1 MEYKDYT
8 DNTKTCPGCG
18 RHCDLSE
25 PHCERGRIFAETGT
39 LPEREHREETD
50 ERRHWHEGTEDGPRR
65 ERHGNGFEG
74 HHGSPEEM
82 EDSPC
87 RERHG
92 EGFEGHHGRPEE
104 TEDGPHHGRR
114 GEDFEGHRGRPGGPD
129 RRCERMGER
138 GPRGGAEGGMR
149 EWPDPEDIPDD
160 TDGRLAFCLRAAG
173 RMMRMR
179 SDGREGQKRILVM
192 LNGGPLTQRDL
203 TERLGIQPGSASE
216 IVSKLESGGMIRRT
230 PNPEDR
236 RTMDIQLTEA
246 GREEAVRAEENRR
259 ASRAEMFSCL
269 SGEEKAALTGLLE
282 KLMKDWKERMP
293 R

>member
-65 ERHGNGFEG
+65 
-74 HHGSPEEM
+74 
-82 EDSPC
+82 D
-87 RERHG
+87 RHG
-92 EGFEGHHGRPEE
+92 EGFEGRHGRPGD
-104 TEDGPHHGRR
+104 TEDDPHHDRH
-114 GEDFEGHRGRPGGPD
+114 GEGFEGHRGRPGGSD
-129 RRCERMGER
+129 RRRGRMGGGGQR
-138 GPRGGAEGGMR
+138 GREGGGMR

>member
-39 LPEREHREETD
+39 LPERERREQPD
-50 ERRHWHEGTEDGPRR
+50 GRRGGPGEMEDGPRHDR
-65 ERHGNGFEG
+65 RGDSFEG
-74 HHGSPEEM
+74 HHGSPGET
-82 EDSPC
+82 EDGPHHD
-87 RERHG
+87 RHG

-104 TEDGPHHGRR
+104 TEDGPHHGHH
-114 GEDFEGHRGRPGGPD
+114 GDGFEGRHGRPG
-129 RRCERMGER
+129 RRMG
-138 GPRGGAEGGMR
+138 GGDHRGGAEGGMR

>member
-8 DNTKTCPGCG
+8 DNTNTCPGCG

-39 LPEREHREETD
+39 LPERERREETD

-65 ERHGNGFEG
+65 ERRSEG
-74 HHGSPEEM
+74 
-82 EDSPC
+82 
-87 RERHG
+87 
-92 EGFEGHHGRPEE
+92 
-104 TEDGPHHGRR
+104 
-114 GEDFEGHRGRPGGPD
+114 FEGHRGRPGGPD
-129 RRCERMGER
+129 RRRGRMGER

-216 IVSKLESGGMIRRT
+216 IVSKLESGGMILRT

-259 ASRAEMFSCL
+259 ANRAEMFSCL
-269 SGEEKAALTGLLE
+269 SGEEKASLTVLLE
-282 KLMKDWKERMP
+282 KLIKDWAERSP

>member
-39 LPEREHREETD
+39 LPEREHRVETD

-65 ERHGNGFEG
+65 ERHGEG
-74 HHGSPEEM
+74 
-82 EDSPC
+82 
-87 RERHG
+87 
-92 EGFEGHHGRPEE
+92 
-104 TEDGPHHGRR
+104 
-114 GEDFEGHRGRPGGPD
+114 FEGHRGRPGGPD
-129 RRCERMGER
+129 RRRGRMGER

-269 SGEEKAALTGLLE
+269 SGEEKAALTSLLE

>member
-39 LPEREHREETD
+39 LPERERREETD

-74 HHGSPEEM
+74 
-82 EDSPC
+82 
-87 RERHG
+87 RHG
-92 EGFEGHHGRPEE
+92 
-104 TEDGPHHGRR
+104 GPGRR
-114 GEDFEGHRGRPGGPD
+114 MGGGDHRGR
-129 RRCERMGER
+129 
-138 GPRGGAEGGMR
+138 AEGGMR

-192 LNGGPLTQRDL
+192 LNSGPLTQRDL

-216 IVSKLESGGMIRRT
+216 IVSKLESGGMILRT